1 MPADDHHLP
10 SPVVMGVEHEE
21 EEQVMTVVDEFINS
35 NKEGGK
41 WGPTLMVCFLYI
53 FFILFK
59 FCFTLLIYLC
69 SIFFFLGK
77 GSV

>member
-10 SPVVMGVEHEE
+10 SRVVMGVEHE

-41 WGPTLMVCFLYI
+41 WGPTLMVCFFC
-53 FFILFK
+53 FFLILFK
-59 FCFTLLIYLC
+59 FCLHY
-69 SIFFFLGK
+69 
-77 GSV
+77 